1 MAQKQTTAQKTTKMD
16 GTALLRALLSYE
28 DYWRLMLLLLVFG
41 LLSGLI
47 VYVYARPTYTSTSL
61 IRVNQYVDTSQV
73 AQGGP
78 RDFMY
83 LRSLADQL
91 ASDPMIL
98 DAAKSLGVANE
109 NTSYNDL
116 RESLIPTVRIDPLD
130 QAHLE
135 LRVICYDPKLVR
147 ELPQA
152 LTDIFEANKAKLRNE
167 FRDKAIK
174 RYMSE
179 IAIVRGK
186 VSEQLDTRLKFEEDS
201 SLASAQIELERLSN
215 VPVDIVR
222 LRYRKEEME
231 RIRAILDKQKSALG
245 VIGQLSLLTNLPKV
259 KEADDRLR
267 AGSIV
272 RQASNTTPF
281 TFQSPT
287 TSKALTQVVV
297 NPEMVEGIDPWRELE
312 KRKRTVE
319 EKMRLMKVKFLED
332 HPEVIKLKEELR
344 EVTSGLDLELE
355 VATTAFNLEY
365 SRTVEKLA
373 ELEAKLPEYHKATK
387 SFDDKKM
394 GYDLMKKG
402 QLAWDQAY
410 EQLSRQI
417 ESLQFG
423 NDAGSINL
431 EFRGFVNIRSEVP
444 VSPSKFQL
452 AMIGGL
458 LGIGLAGGVPF
469 LLSRLNTSVS
479 NLNDFSD
486 FLGITGIGIVPLTD
500 PKILEEI
507 NRSPTVGATTPN
519 ALLENFRLIRS
530 GILLNK
536 SPKGNAHVIMITS
549 ARPSEG
555 KTTVAANIGWAFSS
569 LGERTVIVD
578 CDLRRG
584 RVHQAAG
591 CPNQPGLT
599 ALLTGKAN
607 LKECLHKST
616 ADNLWLLPRGPVIPG
631 TTELLNSHVFSR
643 VLDELKRDYDRI
655 ILDTP
660 PVLGLSET
668 AFLQNHADGVVL
680 VVKAN
685 ATPKKDAED
694 AFTNLTKLGAHFYGL
709 VLNGVDFSKK
719 ANHFNYYYYSDSYYE
734 TNWEEQEPTADKKNH
749 N

>member
-1 MAQKQTTAQKTTKMD
+1 MAHKNNIAHKTTKMD

-28 DYWRLMLLLLVFG
+28 DYWRLMLLLLVVG

-91 ASDPMIL
+91 SSDPMIL

-116 RESLIPTVRIDPLD
+116 RESLIPSVRIDPLD

-231 RIRAILDKQKSALG
+231 RIRGILDKQKSALG

-297 NPEMVEGIDPWRELE
+297 NPEMVEGIEPWRELE
-312 KRKRTVE
+312 KRKRSIE
-319 EKMRLMKVKFLED
+319 EKMRLLKAKFLED

-355 VATTAFNLEY
+355 VAITAFDLEY

-452 AMIGGL
+452 AMIGSL

-486 FLGITGIGIVPLTD
+486 ILGITGIGIVPLTD
-500 PKILEEI
+500 PKILEQI
-507 NRSPTVGATTPN
+507 NRSPTVGSTTPN

-536 SPKGNAHVIMITS
+536 GPKGNAHVIMITS

-569 LGERTVIVD
+569 LGDRTVIID

-591 CPNQPGLT
+591 CSNHPGLT
-599 ALLTGKAN
+599 ALLTGKAS
-607 LKECLHKST
+607 LKDCLQKSE
-616 ADNLWLLPRGPVIPG
+616 ADNLWILPRGPVIAG
-631 TTELLNSHVFSR
+631 TTELLNSQVFSN
-643 VLDELKRDYDRI
+643 VLTELKRDYDRI

-685 ATPKKDAED
+685 ATPRKDAED
-694 AFTNLTKLGAHFYGL
+694 AFSSLLRLGAHFFGL

-734 TNWEEQEPTADKKNH
+734 TNWEEQEPADTKKS
-749 N
+749 